1 MSFFLFIAKH
11 FGIYEKIVL
20 DRIYEMPTVYII
32 AGPNGAGKTTLMKR
46 LFNILQK
53 YQRNSFMETRNNEK
67 QELSLMAD
75 AAFQK
80 AMRKVLQKAKL
91 TNSPIVIWEDGQVKE
106 VPPVVIESRLQEKD
120 QRERK

>member
-1 MSFFLFIAKH
+1 
-11 FGIYEKIVL
+11 
-20 DRIYEMPTVYII
+20 MPTVYII